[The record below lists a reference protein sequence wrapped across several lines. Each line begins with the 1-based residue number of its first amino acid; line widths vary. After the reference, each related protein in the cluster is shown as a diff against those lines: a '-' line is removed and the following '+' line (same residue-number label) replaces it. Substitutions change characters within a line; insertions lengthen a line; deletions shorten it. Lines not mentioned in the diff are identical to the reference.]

1 MSHTVAMFCG
11 STQVRR
17 QTPAHTPRKF
27 SISSTRLA
35 RAIWVSKYA
44 SCTRPP
50 LAVTLKLPSLGL
62 ISATSVG
69 RKMYQASTAS

>member
-1 MSHTVAMFCG
+1 MPSA
-11 STQVRR
+11 
-17 QTPAHTPRKF
+17 TPMKF
-27 SISSTRLA
+27 SASSTRLA
-35 RAIWVSKYA
+35 LAIEVSKYC
-44 SCTRPP
+44 SWIRPP